1 MKVESFRGAPTRA
14 FMASRLQN
22 VRAMQRSWFVAVL
35 VVGLG
40 ALVGCAGNEPPPL
53 DPSSD
58 PAFIPP
64 GQGDLEIGQDPEVK
78 EKRAPRAR
86 KLQEP
91 NKAEKLQAKS
101 R

>member
-1 MKVESFRGAPTRA
+1 M
-14 FMASRLQN
+14 L
-22 VRAMQRSWFVAVL
+22 RSSLLAVVVL
-35 VVGLG
+35 VGVSS
-40 ALVGCAGNEPPPL
+40 LVGCAAEERPAL

-64 GQGDLEIGQDPEVK
+64 GQGDIEIGADPTVK

-86 KLQEP
+86 KLLEP
-91 NKAEKLQAKS
+91 NKADKVKTAS

>member
-1 MKVESFRGAPTRA
+1 
-14 FMASRLQN
+14 MALQLHI
-22 VRAMQRSWFVAVL
+22 VQAMQRSLLVAVF
-35 VVGLG
+35 VVGIS
-40 ALVGCAGNEPPPL
+40 ALVGCAGNEPPAL

-64 GQGDLEIGQDPEVK
+64 GQGDLEIGADPIAK
-78 EKRAPRAR
+78 EKKAPRAR

>member
-1 MKVESFRGAPTRA
+1 
-14 FMASRLQN
+14 MASHLQKPPT
-22 VRAMQRSWFVAVL
+22 MLRSVLAALVL
-35 VVGLG
+35 VGTT
-40 ALVGCAGNEPPPL
+40 ALVGCAGEERPPM

-58 PAFIPP
+58 PAFTPP
-64 GQGDLEIGQDPEVK
+64 GQGDLEIGADPVAK
-78 EKRAPRAR
+78 AKRAPRAR

>member
-1 MKVESFRGAPTRA
+1 
-14 FMASRLQN
+14 MASHLHISE
-22 VRAMQRSWFVAVL
+22 AMLRSVFLALAL
-35 VVGLG
+35 VGTT
-40 ALVGCAGNEPPPL
+40 ALVGCAGEERPPM

-64 GQGDLEIGQDPEVK
+64 GQGDLEIGADPVAK

>member
-1 MKVESFRGAPTRA
+1 
-14 FMASRLQN
+14 MALQLHIGL
-22 VRAMQRSWFVAVL
+22 AMQRSWFVAVL
-35 VVGLG
+35 VVGLSVSG
-40 ALVGCAGNEPPPL
+40 LVGCAGNEPPPL

-64 GQGDLEIGQDPEVK
+64 GQGDLEIGKDPVAK
-78 EKRAPRAR
+78 EKKAPRAR

-91 NKAEKLQAKS
+91 NKSEKMQAKS

>member
-1 MKVESFRGAPTRA
+1 VEFRGARQNAAVA
-14 FMASRLQN
+14 FGLHI
-22 VRAMQRSWFVAVL
+22 VWAMQRSLLLVAVL
-35 VVGLG
+35 VGVS

-64 GQGDLEIGQDPEVK
+64 GQGDLEIGKDPEVK

-86 KLQEP
+86 KLLEP
-91 NKAEKLQAKS
+91 NKAERKLQANA

>member
-1 MKVESFRGAPTRA
+1 
-14 FMASRLQN
+14 MALQLQILE
-22 VRAMQRSWFVAVL
+22 AMQRSWFLAVVL
-35 VVGLG
+35 VGLG
-40 ALVGCAGNEPPPL
+40 ALVGCAGEERPAL

-64 GQGDLEIGQDPEVK
+64 GQGDLVIGADPAVK

-91 NKAEKLQAKS
+91 NRAEKLQAKS